1 MTTVVVYKTDTKEVL
16 AAIPMDGGD
25 AVCRNDVE
33 FQIYNGTEPIFTE
46 TPGGIVLAENKFM
59 IKMEGNNNENKGTW
73 IIVGIVAAF
82 VLLIAGIFVSTNNR
96 AVSLEE
102 QVFTADSDIQA
113 QEKRRTDLIYNLA
126 DCVKEYDKH
135 EAETLL
141 NVVEARGNNGSTTD
155 IENVTTSIAAVA
167 EAYPELKSN
176 ENYKEL
182 MNELSTTENMIL
194 QYRTAYN
201 NEVRAYKKYVRK
213 FPHKQILGVMGYEVI
228 NYDYLEYSEED
239 RQPVSNLFGE

>member
-1 MTTVVVYKTDTKEVL
+1 MK
-16 AAIPMDGGD
+16 
-25 AVCRNDVE
+25 
-33 FQIYNGTEPIFTE
+33 
-46 TPGGIVLAENKFM
+46 
-59 IKMEGNNNENKGTW
+59 NKGTW

-96 AVSLEE
+96 AVS
-102 QVFTADSDIQA
+102 S
-113 QEKRRTDLIYNLA
+113 DLIYNLA

>member
-1 MTTVVVYKTDTKEVL
+1 MDYCRHCSRICITDSRNFCKHQQQSGFV
-16 AAIPMDGGD
+16 GGTGL
-25 AVCRNDVE
+25 
-33 FQIYNGTEPIFTE
+33 YG
-46 TPGGIVLAENKFM
+46 
-59 IKMEGNNNENKGTW
+59 
-73 IIVGIVAAF
+73 
-82 VLLIAGIFVSTNNR
+82 
-96 AVSLEE
+96 
-102 QVFTADSDIQA
+102 DSDIQA

-167 EAYPELKSN
+167 EAYQELKSN

>member
-1 MTTVVVYKTDTKEVL
+1 MK
-16 AAIPMDGGD
+16 
-25 AVCRNDVE
+25 
-33 FQIYNGTEPIFTE
+33 
-46 TPGGIVLAENKFM
+46 
-59 IKMEGNNNENKGTW
+59 NKGTW

-176 ENYKEL
+176 ENYKE
-182 MNELSTTENMIL
+182 MIVMQCPISAVMSEIIIIQADDVDAAAEDL
-194 QYRTAYN
+194 KARQQKAIDQDAWYPDDIDMANNSIVGTCGDYAYFIIGSEAETAEKIINDYVTN
-201 NEVRAYKKYVRK
+201 N
-213 FPHKQILGVMGYEVI
+213 G
-228 NYDYLEYSEED
+228 
-239 RQPVSNLFGE
+239 

>member
-59 IKMEGNNNENKGTW
+59 IKMEATTMKNKGTW

-201 NEVRAYKKYVRK
+201 NEVRRIRNMCVNSHISRSWELWDMRLSIMTIWNTAKRT
-213 FPHKQILGVMGYEVI
+213 
-228 NYDYLEYSEED
+228 DS
-239 RQPVSNLFGE
+239 R

>member
-1 MTTVVVYKTDTKEVL
+1 MK
-16 AAIPMDGGD
+16 
-25 AVCRNDVE
+25 
-33 FQIYNGTEPIFTE
+33 
-46 TPGGIVLAENKFM
+46 
-59 IKMEGNNNENKGTW
+59 NKGTW

-182 MNELSTTENMIL
+182 MNELSITENLIAE
-194 QYRTAYN
+194 YRENYN
-201 NEVRAYKKYVRK
+201 KQIKEYNRYARK
-213 FPHKQILGVMGYEVI
+213 FPTRLFLNILGYEI
-228 NYDYLEYSEED
+228 QQYQYLDYDA
-239 RQPVSNLFGE
+239 PVDAPQNLFGD

>member
-1 MTTVVVYKTDTKEVL
+1 MK
-16 AAIPMDGGD
+16 
-25 AVCRNDVE
+25 
-33 FQIYNGTEPIFTE
+33 
-46 TPGGIVLAENKFM
+46 NK
-59 IKMEGNNNENKGTW
+59 KTW

-82 VLLIAGIFVSTNNR
+82 VLLIAGIFVSTSNR
-96 AVSLEE
+96 AISLEE
-102 QVFTADSDIQA
+102 QILTADSDIQA

-126 DCVKEYDKH
+126 DCVKQYDKH
-135 EAETLL
+135 EADTLIE
-141 NVVEARGNNGSTTD
+141 VVTARGNNGVTD

-182 MNELSTTENMIL
+182 MNELATTENMIL
-194 QYRTAYN
+194 QYRTSYN

-213 FPHKQILGVMGYEVI
+213 FPQKQILGIMGYEII
-228 NYDYLEYSEED
+228 NYDYLEYSQED

>member
-1 MTTVVVYKTDTKEVL
+1 MK
-16 AAIPMDGGD
+16 
-25 AVCRNDVE
+25 
-33 FQIYNGTEPIFTE
+33 
-46 TPGGIVLAENKFM
+46 
-59 IKMEGNNNENKGTW
+59 NKGTW

-126 DCVKEYDKH
+126 DCVKEYDKR

-141 NVVEARGNNGSTTD
+141 
-155 IENVTTSIAAVA
+155 
-167 EAYPELKSN
+167 
-176 ENYKEL
+176 
-182 MNELSTTENMIL
+182 NELSTTENMIL

-213 FPHKQILGVMGYEVI
+213 FPHKQILGIMGYEVI

-239 RQPVSNLFGE
+239 RQPISNLFGE

>member
-1 MTTVVVYKTDTKEVL
+1 MKAIKENWKLVL
-16 AAIPMDGGD
+16 
-25 AVCRNDVE
+25 
-33 FQIYNGTEPIFTE
+33 
-46 TPGGIVLAENKFM
+46 IVAS
-59 IKMEGNNNENKGTW
+59 
-73 IIVGIVAAF
+73 GIVAVIFMCIFGVQGAQNKAF
-82 VLLIAGIFVSTNNR
+82 A
-96 AVSLEE
+96 LEE
-102 QVFTADSDIQA
+102 QVNTADSDIKV
-113 QEKRRTDLIYNLA
+113 QEKRRVDLVYNLA
-126 DCVKEYDKH
+126 DCVKQYDKH
-135 EAETLL
+135 EAETLTAI
-141 NVVEARGNNGSTTD
+141 VEGRGKATS
-155 IENVTTSIAAVA
+155 IENVTTAIAAVT

>member
-1 MTTVVVYKTDTKEVL
+1 MK
-16 AAIPMDGGD
+16 
-25 AVCRNDVE
+25 
-33 FQIYNGTEPIFTE
+33 
-46 TPGGIVLAENKFM
+46 
-59 IKMEGNNNENKGTW
+59 NKGTW

-135 EAETLL
+135 EAETLTAI
-141 NVVEARGNNGSTTD
+141 VEGRGKTTNL
-155 IENVTTSIAAVA
+155 ENVTTAITAVT

-182 MNELSTTENMIL
+182 MNELSITENLIAE
-194 QYRTAYN
+194 YRENYN
-201 NEVRAYKKYVRK
+201 KQIKEYNRYARK
-213 FPHKQILGVMGYEVI
+213 FPTRLFLNILGYEMQQYQYL
-228 NYDYLEYSEED
+228 NYDA
-239 RQPVSNLFGE
+239 PVDAPQNLFGD

>member
-1 MTTVVVYKTDTKEVL
+1 M
-16 AAIPMDGGD
+16 AAP
-25 AVCRNDVE
+25 
-33 FQIYNGTEPIFTE
+33 
-46 TPGGIVLAENKFM
+46 
-59 IKMEGNNNENKGTW
+59 
-73 IIVGIVAAF
+73 
-82 VLLIAGIFVSTNNR
+82 
-96 AVSLEE
+96 
-102 QVFTADSDIQA
+102 
-113 QEKRRTDLIYNLA
+113 
-126 DCVKEYDKH
+126 
-135 EAETLL
+135 
-141 NVVEARGNNGSTTD
+141 D

-213 FPHKQILGVMGYEVI
+213 FPYKQILGIMGYEVI
-228 NYDYLEYSEED
+228 NYNYLEYSEED

>member
-1 MTTVVVYKTDTKEVL
+1 MK
-16 AAIPMDGGD
+16 
-25 AVCRNDVE
+25 
-33 FQIYNGTEPIFTE
+33 
-46 TPGGIVLAENKFM
+46 
-59 IKMEGNNNENKGTW
+59 NKGTG
-73 IIVGIVAAF
+73 IMVGIVAAF

-96 AVSLEE
+96 AVSLE
-102 QVFTADSDIQA
+102 A

-201 NEVRAYKKYVRK
+201 N
-213 FPHKQILGVMGYEVI
+213 
-228 NYDYLEYSEED
+228 
-239 RQPVSNLFGE
+239 